1 MSALRDGTRRPSERK
16 YTLVVGGRDAMA
28 ALERAGHVVAP
39 TVDVALEELATER
52 FDRLLIDGSGPRGDE
67 RLEGADRLREASS
80 AAPVVAFCADDDD
93 ARAAIDAG
101 VSGVVRAALGSLSAE
116 ALEDELAAILGRRG
130 ADAGRHEAVA
140 DLGRRALEGTPS
152 SALLERAVALVHDAL
167 SLERCGA
174 FELVPEG
181 RLLLREGVG
190 WGPDAVGT
198 LALDAEGSQAARSL
212 TGEPAVGALD
222 ESGTGNDTLAD
233 GPGSG
238 ISVVVGSGEEPW
250 GVLGAY
256 ASDRRTFDAS
266 DVGFVR
272 SVANV
277 VGGVVA
283 RGRTDRRTRIDG
295 DLAERITETSPIGIT
310 VVGRDGRI
318 TFANERAEVIFGRSR
333 AEMNALAYDD
343 EGWEETAF
351 AGEPLP
357 PEELPFRRVMEAGEP
372 ISDHQSRVRRPD
384 GSYAWL
390 SINGAPLYEEGELA
404 GVVFAIEDVTERH
417 RFEVELEEVYG
428 RVTDAFV
435 ALDANARV
443 THLNERAERLL
454 GLPAERLIGT
464 EIWEPF
470 PDVFEETFRADYWEA
485 METQEPIERE
495 RYYPFLDRWYE
506 GRAYPSES
514 GLSVYF
520 RDVTERKRTER
531 RLREE

>member
-1 MSALRDGTRRPSERK
+1 
-16 YTLVVGGRDAMA
+16 
-28 ALERAGHVVAP
+28 
-39 TVDVALEELATER
+39 
-52 FDRLLIDGSGPRGDE
+52 
-67 RLEGADRLREASS
+67 
-80 AAPVVAFCADDDD
+80 
-93 ARAAIDAG
+93 
-101 VSGVVRAALGSLSAE
+101 VSGVVR
-116 ALEDELAAILGRRG
+116 AAILGRRG

-318 TFANERAEVIFGRSR
+318 TFANDRAETIFGRDEEEILTHSH
-333 AEMNALAYDD
+333 DD
-343 EGWEETAF
+343 DRWN
-351 AGEPLP
+351 L
-357 PEELPFRRVMEAGEP
+357 VDWNGEP
-372 ISDHQSRVRRPD
+372 IAAEKLPFARVRRTGDPVFDERLGTDRPD
-384 GSYAWL
+384 GRRVWL
-390 SINGAPLYEEGELA
+390 SVSCAPCSTTARSTASSVRSRTSPTAVASRASSASFSGA
-404 GVVFAIEDVTERH
+404 
-417 RFEVELEEVYG
+417 
-428 RVTDAFV
+428 
-435 ALDANARV
+435 
-443 THLNERAERLL
+443 
-454 GLPAERLIGT
+454 
-464 EIWEPF
+464 
-470 PDVFEETFRADYWEA
+470 
-485 METQEPIERE
+485 
-495 RYYPFLDRWYE
+495 
-506 GRAYPSES
+506 
-514 GLSVYF
+514 
-520 RDVTERKRTER
+520 
-531 RLREE
+531 